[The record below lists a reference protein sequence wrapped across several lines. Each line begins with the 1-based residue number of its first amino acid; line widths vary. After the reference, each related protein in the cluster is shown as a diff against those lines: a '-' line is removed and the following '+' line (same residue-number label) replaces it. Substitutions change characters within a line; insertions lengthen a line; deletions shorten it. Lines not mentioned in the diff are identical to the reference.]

1 MNKNYK
7 LKAMIF
13 TTAVL
18 FTVSCLTQGLSKNV
32 YAMPSVQELLITE
45 VMPMSQ
51 TTNDAYEYIEIY
63 NNSNR
68 NIDLKDYKLP
78 AQNMDITTSKIISPK
93 GVLVICTKGSTT
105 LDNFNTFYNTAIT
118 AEKYTTLPFVDEVL
132 SNDSITSILLSKDD
146 NTPVVRVQY
155 YTTDFK
161 AKNSIIYKYS
171 ESGIDM
177 LRLGQ
182 NQSPTP
188 GSVSVDQVPQSLIK
202 VTGITLNTSLITMG
216 INQSAV
222 IHATVLPV
230 TANDK
235 NILWTTSNS
244 SIVEVSQK
252 GVLTSKAE
260 GVGFVTVTTV
270 DGGLVAVCTVLVKKI
285 PVIGITLDKTNSSIE
300 VGKSITLKAVVAPEN
315 ASNKSVNFDSSNSS
329 IASVN
334 SNGIVVGKAVGEAV
348 ITVTTVDGN
357 FKSTCIITV
366 KDSQTPN
373 TSSSIIRLNKK
384 SIQIKVGHFEK
395 LTPITTP
402 GNLKKEGLTWKS
414 SNDKVAYVTQDGR
427 VFGKKEGKAI
437 ITVTMKDGE
446 RATCNVEIIY
456 GKEKGREKGHSK

>member
-7 LKAMIF
+7 LKALIF

-18 FTVSCLTQGLSKNV
+18 FTLSCFTQGLTRNV
-32 YAMPSVQELLITE
+32 YATSSVQELLITE

-51 TTNDAYEYIEIY
+51 ISNDAYEYIEIY

-78 AQNMDITTSKIISPK
+78 SQNMDITTSKIISPK

-105 LDNFNTFYNTAIT
+105 LDNFNTFYNTALT

-132 SNDSITSILLSKDD
+132 SNDSITTILLSKDD

-182 NQSPTP
+182 NQNPTP
-188 GSVSVDQVPQSLIK
+188 GSVSVDQVPQSQIK

-216 INQSAV
+216 INQSV
-222 IHATVLPV
+222 VLYATVSPV

-235 NILWTTSNS
+235 NVLWTTSNS

-260 GVGFVTVTTV
+260 GVGFITATTV
-270 DGGLVAVCTVLVKKI
+270 DGGLVAVCTILVKKI
-285 PVIGITLDKTNSSIE
+285 PVTGVTLDKTNSSIE
-300 VGKSITLKAVVAPEN
+300 IGKSITLKAAVAPEN
-315 ASNKSVNFDSSNSS
+315 ASNKSVNFESSNSS

-334 SNGIVVGKAVGEAV
+334 SNGVVVGKAVGEV
-348 ITVTTVDGN
+348 IITVTTIDGN
-357 FKSTCIITV
+357 FKGTCTISV
-366 KDSQTPN
+366 KDSKN
-373 TSSSIIRLNKK
+373 ISKVSIRLNKK
-384 SIQIKVGHFEK
+384 SIQIKEGKVEK
-395 LTPITTP
+395 LNPIITP
-402 GNLKKEGLTWKS
+402 GNLKKEVLTWIS

-427 VFGKKEGKAI
+427 VFGKKEGKAV
-437 ITVTMKDGE
+437 ITVTMKNGVS
-446 RATCNVEIIY
+446 ATCNVLVIY
-456 GKEKGREKGHSK
+456 GKEKGRGKGHSK